1 MALSLDAYYLQAIT
15 DASNS
20 LERALPVVE
29 SMRSSLSVVLTS
41 YTGINTLSGTMTE
54 KYTRFLDSSTIE
66 TLRAKL
72 TNPVVP
78 ASTEQALTDVDINLA
93 GFTCN
98 SNAIKTLSE
107 AVYSYYPLSLSSL
120 SVIPLR

>member
-66 TLRAKL
+66 TLTAKL

-78 ASTEQALTDVDINLA
+78 AST
-93 GFTCN
+93 
-98 SNAIKTLSE
+98 
-107 AVYSYYPLSLSSL
+107 
-120 SVIPLR
+120 